1 MSTYGFVADKVLWQ
15 ILILLPVVTTF
26 ELRPAA
32 VVVVVV
38 AAAVAGAVVVGV
50 GFDETVNEIDEAV
63 AAASVP
69 FAAIV
74 AAIVHVPAATNVT
87 TPVDAFIVHTD
98 VVELEYCFKPAPADA
113 VEVIVGGVALNVYVP
128 EYEPELIVSVREL
141 AVHKSHNTS

>member
-63 AAASVP
+63 AEACVP
-69 FAAIV
+69 LAAIGGDQPRGFTYRRSLRGTWLR
-74 AAIVHVPAATNVT
+74 AFRSEAFT
-87 TPVDAFIVHTD
+87 T
-98 VVELEYCFKPAPADA
+98 YC
-113 VEVIVGGVALNVYVP
+113 L
-128 EYEPELIVSVREL
+128 RM
-141 AVHKSHNTS
+141 